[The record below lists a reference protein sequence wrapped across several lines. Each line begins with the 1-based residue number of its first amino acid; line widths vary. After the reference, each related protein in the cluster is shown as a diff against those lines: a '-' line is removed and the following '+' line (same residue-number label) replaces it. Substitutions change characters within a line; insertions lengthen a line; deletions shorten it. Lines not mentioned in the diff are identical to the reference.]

1 MLSRLHYI
9 FYVDYLFIIVADA
22 ELCSHAR
29 SVCYLAESLDPD
41 MARKAEP
48 CTRRC
53 VQGGGGSSRPVLN
66 SFGQTPYVILGQHTP
81 DE

>member
-1 MLSRLHYI
+1 MNI
-9 FYVDYLFIIVADA
+9 VVDV

-41 MARKAEP
+41 TARKAEP
-48 CTRRC
+48 CSRRC
-53 VQGGGGSSRPVLN
+53 LQSGNKDSGRPILN
-66 SFGQTPYVILGQHTP
+66 SFGRTPYVILGQHTP